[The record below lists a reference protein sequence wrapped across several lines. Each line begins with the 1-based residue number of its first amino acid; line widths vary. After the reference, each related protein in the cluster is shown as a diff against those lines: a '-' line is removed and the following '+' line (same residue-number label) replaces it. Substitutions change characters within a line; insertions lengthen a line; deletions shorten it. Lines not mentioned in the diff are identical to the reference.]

1 MGGETKSTAERLNL
15 EVIPAILVK
24 TKEEFINNINK
35 VKDYVKEIHIDVM
48 DNKFVPNYT
57 IKPEEIKELPNGVLY
72 EFHWMV
78 ENQIEWIEK
87 TKGNHLH
94 QIHIETIKDNWM
106 EIIKAVKKAGGRLCL
121 TLNPSTPV
129 NKIEPYIKDAQR
141 ILVMCVVPGYS
152 HQKYIEAMEDKI
164 RYLREKYPKLE
175 IEVDGGINF
184 ETIKRA
190 ASAGADKFVSCSAIY
205 SSSNIKEA
213 IEKLKENANEGAK
226 IWLQKK

>member
-1 MGGETKSTAERLNL
+1 MGEYSTERLNL
-15 EVIPAILVK
+15 EIIPAILVK

-35 VKDYVKEIHIDVM
+35 VKKYVKEVHIDVM

-57 IKPEEIKELPNGVLY
+57 TRPEEINELPKGVLY

-78 ENQIEWIEK
+78 EDPAKWIEK

-94 QIHIETIKDNWM
+94 QIHIETIGNDWQK
-106 EIIKAVKKAGGRLCL
+106 IKNAVKKSGGRICIA
-121 TLNPSTPV
+121 LNPSTPI
-129 NKIEPYIKDAQR
+129 NKIEQYAKDTQR

-152 HQKYIEAMEDKI
+152 HQKYIESMEEKI
-164 RYLREKYPKLE
+164 RYLKEKYHKIE

-184 ETIKRA
+184 ETIKHA
-190 ASAGADKFVSCSAIY
+190 ATAGADKFVSCSAIY